1 MDEKAML
8 STSQVKLLGITIESN
23 LKFISTVNP
32 RISPLGAYLF
42 LAFLDGGLFEG
53 GLYEGGGAYK
63 IFEDKLHGNNKFQ
76 STSVLIIYNKN
87 SKEIN
92 Q

>member
-1 MDEKAML
+1 M
-8 STSQVKLLGITIESN
+8 STRGKTGPRY
-23 LKFISTVNP
+23 TVNP

-53 GLYEGGGAYK
+53 GLIRGGAYK

-76 STSVLIIYNKN
+76 STSVLITYNKN
-87 SKEIN
+87 SKEIK

>member
-1 MDEKAML
+1 M
-8 STSQVKLLGITIESN
+8 
-23 LKFISTVNP
+23 
-32 RISPLGAYLF
+32 GAYSR
-42 LAFLDGGLFEG
+42 GGLIR
-53 GLYEGGGAYK
+53 GGAYK

>member
-1 MDEKAML
+1 M
-8 STSQVKLLGITIESN
+8 
-23 LKFISTVNP
+23 
-32 RISPLGAYLF
+32 GAYSR
-42 LAFLDGGLFEG
+42 
-53 GLYEGGGAYK
+53 GGAYK

>member
-1 MDEKAML
+1 MYKVCLNRFAML
-8 STSQVKLLGITIESN
+8 LSYSTLN
-23 LKFISTVNP
+23 YNTVNP

-53 GLYEGGGAYK
+53 GAYTRGAYK

-76 STSVLIIYNKN
+76 SKS
-87 SKEIN
+87 
-92 Q
+92 QG

>member
-1 MDEKAML
+1 M
-8 STSQVKLLGITIESN
+8 
-23 LKFISTVNP
+23 
-32 RISPLGAYLF
+32 GAYS
-42 LAFLDGGLFEG
+42 GG
-53 GLYEGGGAYK
+53 GLYEGGAYK

>member
-1 MDEKAML
+1 ML
-8 STSQVKLLGITIESN
+8 H
-23 LKFISTVNP
+23 TVNP

-53 GLYEGGGAYK
+53 GGLYEGGAYK